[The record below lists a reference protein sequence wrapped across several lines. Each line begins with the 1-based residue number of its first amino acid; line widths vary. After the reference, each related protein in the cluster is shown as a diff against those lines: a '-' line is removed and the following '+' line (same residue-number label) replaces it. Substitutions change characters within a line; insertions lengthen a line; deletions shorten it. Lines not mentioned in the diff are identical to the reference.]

1 HAFVLHHL
9 VAGLP
14 LGRKDGPA
22 YLAAMERDAGIL
34 GRLVAHG
41 VLEGRVAPIWETRP
55 DEFPLVGQILEAA
68 TALIVHSHYV
78 ERRARAAGFRGPLW
92 RIPHPRVARACGR
105 SCARR
110 GASDLRLLRPSE
122 REQANPAARRCIRAR
137 ASTPSEREASARRP
151 GVARIRRGPLPR
163 RRHRASRLRSREQA
177 LVA

>member
-78 ERRARAAGFRGPLW
+78 ERRARAAGFRGSIW
-92 RIPHPRVARACGR
+92 RIPPPAWPAPAGGAAHGGGGPPLRRFRHPD
-105 SCARR
+105 
-110 GASDLRLLRPSE
+110 ASKRIP
-122 REQANPAARRCIRAR
+122 PAVHAFA
-137 ASTPSEREASARRP
+137 
-151 GVARIRRGPLPR
+151 
-163 RRHRASRLRSREQA
+163 
-177 LVA
+177 